1 MIKVIGIRRED
12 KNEWERRVPLIPED
26 VKELKEKYG
35 IKTVIQPSKIR
46 IFTDDEY
53 IRAGAEINEDL
64 SEANVI
70 LAVKEIPISLYQKN
84 KTYIFFS
91 HTIKGQAYNMPM
103 LKHMMNLKCNLI
115 DYERVVN
122 EKNQRLIFFGAY
134 AGMAGMIETL
144 HTLGKKLELQGFPTP
159 LLKVKQAYEYNSLEE
174 AKKEIEILGNEIE
187 ETGFPSEI
195 CPIVVGFTGYG
206 NVSRGAQEIF
216 NLLPHRAVSCGV
228 LTEMYENFTADSFNF
243 YKVIFNEEDMV
254 RPKDPEM
261 KFDLQDYYHHPEKYE
276 SRFESYLPYINVLI
290 NGIYWTESYPR
301 FVTKKWLKD
310 QSTLSGYLPL
320 KVIGDISCDIDGS
333 VEICQKATKPDNP
346 SFTYF
351 PLEDRF
357 EDGIARGGVT
367 VMAVDNLPCEF
378 SREASGAFSSVL
390 KHYID
395 GMASENFSVP
405 FEKLNIPDPLKRA
418 LVLHQGN
425 LTPDYRYMEE
435 FIK

>member
-70 LAVKEIPISLYQKN
+70 LAVKEIPISLYQAN

-103 LKHMMNLKCNLI
+103 LKHIMNLKCNLI

-159 LLKVKQAYEYNSLEE
+159 LLKIKQAYEYNSLEE
-174 AKKEIEILGNEIE
+174 AKKEIEIIGNEIE
-187 ETGFPSEI
+187 ETGFPAEL

-216 NLLPHRAVSCGV
+216 NLLPHRAVSSGV
-228 LTEMYENFTADSFNF
+228 LTEMYENFTADPFNF

-254 RPKDPEM
+254 RPKDPDM

-290 NGIYWTESYPR
+290 NGIYWTEAYPR

-310 QSTLSGYLPL
+310 QSILSGYIPL

-333 VEICQKATKPDNP
+333 IEICQKATKPDNP

-357 EDGIARGGVT
+357 EDGVARGGVT

-395 GMASENFSVP
+395 SMASEDFSRP
-405 FEKLNIPDPLKRA
+405 FESLNIPDPLKRA
-418 LVLHQGN
+418 LVLHQGKF
-425 LTPDYRYMEE
+425 TPDYRYMEE